1 VYDLFNEEGKD
12 MSLAD
17 KIENAVQERTKPS
30 NYCAYQAMYDALS
43 PENKK
48 ALDDA
53 WTKGYSANIVLTALR
68 SEGIK
73 SSNESIRAHRN
84 GLCKCKNK

>member
-1 VYDLFNEEGKD
+1 
-12 MSLAD
+12 
-17 KIENAVQERTKPS
+17 
-30 NYCAYQAMYDALS
+30 MYDALS

-48 ALDDA
+48 ALDNA
-53 WTKGYSANIVLTALR
+53 WAKNYSVNIILTALR

-73 SSNESIRAHRN
+73 SSNESIRAHRH

>member
-1 VYDLFNEEGKD
+1 MYDLLNEEGKD

-17 KIENAVQERTKPS
+17 KIENAVQERTKPK
-30 NYCAYQAMYDALS
+30 NYCAYQFMYDALT
-43 PENKK
+43 PENKQ
-48 ALDDA
+48 ALDNA
-53 WTKGYSANIVLTALR
+53 WAKGYSVNVILTALR

>member
-1 VYDLFNEEGKD
+1 VYDLFNEEGKN

-17 KIENAVQERTKPS
+17 KIESAAQDRRKPDD
-30 NYCAYQAMYDALS
+30 YCAYQFMYDGLS
-43 PENKK
+43 PDNKK
-48 ALDDA
+48 ALDNA
-53 WTKGYSANIVLTALR
+53 WEKGYSANIILTALR

-73 SSNESIRAHRN
+73 SSNESIRAHRQ